1 MAELSVVSPDGT
13 VVGYERTGQGPGLV
27 LVHGASADH
36 NRWQPVLPA
45 LAEHFTVD
53 AVDRRGRGLSTA
65 ENPAYDIAREAED
78 VAAVVAAAGPDV
90 TLLGHSYGALCV
102 LRAAALTDQ
111 VGRIVLYEPPIPTPG
126 HHIVDPP
133 VLAQL
138 RAAVEAGDR
147 EAMLE
152 IFLRHVALQTDEDIA
167 MLRRSPAW
175 TGRLAAAP
183 TIARELVFVA
193 GFEIDDALAQITV
206 PVRMLLGAESA
217 EYIKAATHAVLDR
230 LPHGRLR
237 PLLGQGHLCMDGDPE
252 QFVAA
257 VLE

>member
-1 MAELSVVSPDGT
+1 MTQLSVVSPDGT

-27 LVHGASADH
+27 LVHGASADR

-65 ENPAYDIAREAED
+65 ENPSYDIAREAED
-78 VAAVVAAAGPDV
+78 VAAVVEAAGDDV
-90 TLLGHSYGALCV
+90 TVLGHSYGALCV
-102 LRAAALTDQ
+102 LRAAALTDRI
-111 VGRIVLYEPPIPTPG
+111 GRIVLYEPPIPTAD
-126 HHIVDPP
+126 HIIVEPP
-133 VLAQL
+133 VLARL
-138 RAAVEAGDR
+138 RAAVDADDR
-147 EAMLE
+147 DTMLE
-152 IFLRHVALQTDEDIA
+152 IFLRHVALQTADDVA

-175 TGRLAAAP
+175 EGRLAAAP

-193 GFEIDDALAQITV
+193 GFEVDALAEIAV
-206 PVRMLLGAESA
+206 PARMLLGTESA
-217 EYIKAATHAVLDR
+217 AYIKAATHAVLAR
-230 LPHGRLR
+230 LPHGELR
-237 PLLGQGHLCMDGDPE
+237 PLRGQGHLCMDGDPE